1 MPNARTGI
9 AATLAAVL
17 AVGPTTLTAHPHVF
31 IDTGLEVIFNDKGQ
45 LTHVKVT
52 WKYDDLYSLLL
63 AEDYKVDAD
72 GDGELTDKE
81 REDLTGFDAD
91 WVQGYAGDL
100 EAILDGQVLK
110 LSRPIDPTADMVD
123 GRLISSHLREV
134 SGTPLLSNDP
144 VSIKAFDPSYYT
156 AYDMTLPISI
166 TGRDDC
172 QILRVEPD
180 IEGQLAQMQA
190 QLLTLDANADL
201 EENDIPMIGGEFAT
215 DIRITCPA
223 L

>member
-1 MPNARTGI
+1 MRNAKTAI
-9 AATLAAVL
+9 AATLAAML
-17 AVGPTTLTAHPHVF
+17 AAGPSNVAAHPHVF
-31 IDTGLEVIFNDKGQ
+31 IDTGVEIIFNDQGQ

-52 WKYDDLYSLLL
+52 WLYDDLYSLLL

-72 GDGELTDKE
+72 SDGELTDAE
-81 REDLTGFDAD
+81 REELTGFDAD
-91 WVQGYAGDL
+91 WVEGYAGDL
-100 EAILDGQVLK
+100 AAVIDGQALI
-110 LSRPIDPTADMVD
+110 LSRPIDPTADMIE
-123 GRLISSHLREV
+123 GRLISTHLREV
-134 SGTPLLSNDP
+134 SGTPLLAGDT

-156 AYDMTLPISI
+156 AYDLTLPVKIS
-166 TGRDDC
+166 GRDDC
-172 QILRVEPD
+172 QISRVEPD

-201 EENDIPMIGGEFAT
+201 AENDIPLIGGEFAT